1 MQGVKKLVTHLL
13 GVLTSVSPKTLF
25 YVGVKISYG
34 NFFKLQLSTSSSK
47 VNAKLA
53 IVSKTVTTKKKL

>member
-53 IVSKTVTTKKKL
+53 IVSD